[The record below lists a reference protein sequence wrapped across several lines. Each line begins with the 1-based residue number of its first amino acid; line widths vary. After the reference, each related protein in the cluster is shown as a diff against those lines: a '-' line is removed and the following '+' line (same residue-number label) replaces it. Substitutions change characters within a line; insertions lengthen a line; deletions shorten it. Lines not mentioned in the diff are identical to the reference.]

1 MLFRPFPQSS
11 NLSKESDGYLR
22 NFFYFCAKASLFTNH
37 PTKMKKKLLS
47 LCASLLFFHAI
58 QAANPA
64 IRFKHEATDTATINN
79 ILIEVAAN
87 VKNARPEQRV
97 AYIAKMFIDKPY
109 VAGTLEGDTEVLT
122 INMDE
127 VDCTTF
133 IDNVAALAFT
143 LGEGRTSWRDF
154 VYNLKRMRYYGGEIN
169 GYASRLHYI
178 SAWILDNVHR
188 GNLKEATNSFAEAE
202 YAVKTLDFI
211 SAHRDKY
218 PALNDSANL
227 EGITNM
233 ELGYRNHRY
242 PYIKSSRVG
251 SKGVTSQ
258 LRDGDIIAITTKT
271 PGLDVQHM
279 GIISID
285 SNGIPH
291 LMHAS
296 SAAGKV
302 VVESAPLADYF
313 RKNRSATG
321 IRVIRLCE

>member
-1 MLFRPFPQSS
+1 
-11 NLSKESDGYLR
+11 
-22 NFFYFCAKASLFTNH
+22 
-37 PTKMKKKLLS
+37 MKRRLISICTVLL
-47 LCASLLFFHAI
+47 LWCGIHA
-58 QAANPA
+58 ATPGV
-64 IRFKHEATDTATINN
+64 RFKNEASDTVRINN
-79 ILIEVAAN
+79 ILIETAEKAGD
-87 VKNARPEQRV
+87 ARPEARV
-97 AYIAKMFIDKPY
+97 AYIAKMFIGTPY
-109 VAGTLEGDTEVLT
+109 VAGTLEGDPEELT

-133 IDNVAALAFT
+133 IDNVAALAYT

-154 VYNLKRMRYYGGEIN
+154 IYNLRRMRYSGGEVN

-202 YAVKTLDFI
+202 YTVKSLDFI

-227 EGITNM
+227 AGIRNL
-233 ELGYRNHRY
+233 EFGYRNHRF

-251 SKGVTSQ
+251 SKGVTAQ
-258 LRDGDIIAITTKT
+258 LREGDIIAITTKIQ
-271 PGLDVQHM
+271 GLDVQHM
-279 GIISID
+279 GIVTFD
-285 SNGIPH
+285 NNGVPH

-296 SAAGKV
+296 SSAGKV
-302 VVESAPLADYF
+302 VIDPVPLADYF